1 MGKYKVNKDSIAKPV
16 GFGETLTEIFE
27 ITGKNTDFSSYAKPQ
42 GKDRI
47 LRDKT
52 GVVKEMDEKKKKI
65 LISE

>member
-27 ITGKNTDFSSYAKPQ
+27 ITGKNTDFSTFAKPQ

-52 GVVKEMDEKKKKI
+52 GVVKETKEKI
-65 LISE
+65 NGRTIAE